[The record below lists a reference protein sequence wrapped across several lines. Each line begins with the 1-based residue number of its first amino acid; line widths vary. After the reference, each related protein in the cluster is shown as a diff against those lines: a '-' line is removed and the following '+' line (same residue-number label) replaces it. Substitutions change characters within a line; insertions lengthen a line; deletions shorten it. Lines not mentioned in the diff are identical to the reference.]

1 MPSNLTITSN
11 RLAVSAPD
19 ENEVYNWP
27 LIRAAIQSVAGR
39 AEWNKTDLVVAGTLN
54 IAATGDYPSSTS
66 WTTLSRSAVN
76 AEIQLTVA
84 VGDIVKLYASGSCS
98 FSAADSSYG
107 LRIYDG
113 TNQLTGQGFVKG
125 AAWTAGECIPWSM
138 QTVWVAASAGTVT
151 FSLQGIRSATPVN
164 ITEFTSGKLVF
175 AYEHIKKGA
184 A

>member
-19 ENEVYNWP
+19 ESDIYNWP

-39 AEWNKTDLVVAGTLN
+39 SEWNKTDLVVAGTVN
-54 IAATGDYPSSTS
+54 IAATGDYPSTTS

-76 AEIQLTVA
+76 AEIQLTVNT
-84 VGDIVKLYASGSCS
+84 GDIVELVASGSCS
-98 FSAADSSYG
+98 FSAADSSYA
-107 LRIYDG
+107 LRIFDG
-113 TNQLTGQGFVKG
+113 TNQLAGQGMVKG
-125 AAWTAGECIPWSM
+125 AAWTAGESVPWSM
-138 QTVWVAASAGTVT
+138 QTFWVAAAPGTVT

-164 ITEFTSGKLVF
+164 VTEMTSGKLVF
-175 AYEHIKKGA
+175 GYKHTKKGA